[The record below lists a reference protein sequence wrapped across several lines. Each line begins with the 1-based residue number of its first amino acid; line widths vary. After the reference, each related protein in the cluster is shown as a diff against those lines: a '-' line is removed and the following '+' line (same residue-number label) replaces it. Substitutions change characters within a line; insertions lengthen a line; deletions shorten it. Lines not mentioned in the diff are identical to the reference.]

1 MHIGHLIKEK
11 LKEDGHSVTWF
22 AEQICCTRTHVYK
35 IFNNPNIDLQLL
47 ERISTVLRYNF
58 FNDLARNHHNAKP

>member
-1 MHIGHLIKEK
+1 MHIGNYIKEK

-35 IFNNPNIDLQLL
+35 IFSKSSIDTEIL
-47 ERISTVLRYNF
+47 ERISRILDYDF
-58 FNDLARNHHNAKP
+58 FEEISKDINKQK